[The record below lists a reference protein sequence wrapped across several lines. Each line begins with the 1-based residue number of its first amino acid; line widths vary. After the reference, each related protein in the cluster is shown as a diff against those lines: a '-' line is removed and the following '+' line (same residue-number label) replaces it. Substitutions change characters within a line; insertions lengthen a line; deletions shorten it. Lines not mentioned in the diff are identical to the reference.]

1 MKEAEAGIWSCLQS
15 VDIRLTLDLSTV
27 CTLPQER
34 EDRGLICG
42 VATYGGYIQENHRR
56 RY

>member
-42 VATYGGYIQENHRR
+42 VAT
-56 RY
+56 